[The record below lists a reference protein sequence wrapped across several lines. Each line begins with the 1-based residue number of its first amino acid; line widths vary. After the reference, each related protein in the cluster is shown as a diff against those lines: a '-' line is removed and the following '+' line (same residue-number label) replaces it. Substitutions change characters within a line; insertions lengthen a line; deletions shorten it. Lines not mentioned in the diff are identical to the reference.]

1 MSSQPPDRKGRDR
14 RAEIEEFLLAPF
26 DFLMRHRILIKSF
39 LHLGI
44 FILAYVAAWLI
55 RFEFSIPPESVATIR
70 ATLFLLLAAKA
81 IVFLAFGL
89 FRGWWRYVSIT
100 DIFPIRAGCTLGAV
114 LFVPVVTLSR
124 AYFRV

>member
-1 MSSQPPDRKGRDR
+1 MSSQPPDRTGRDR

-55 RFEFSIPPESVATIR
+55 RVEFFIPPEYVATIR
-70 ATLFLLLAAKA
+70 ETLLLLLAAKA
-81 IVFLAFGL
+81 IGVLVFGL
-89 FRGWWRYVSIT
+89 FRGWGRY
-100 DIFPIRAGCTLGAV
+100 GCA
-114 LFVPVVTLSR
+114 
-124 AYFRV
+124 